1 MINDTFDAKV
11 RGDGSVATMDLSG
24 EINRGADER
33 MSSAYDDVSKIGAS
47 TLLLNFTDVGYINST
62 GIAVIV
68 ATLGRARKDGRQ
80 VSAYGLTDH
89 YKHLFDITRLSD
101 FMHIYDDEATALAG
115 AGAGA

>member
-1 MINDTFDAKV
+1 MMNDSFDAKV
-11 RGDGSVATMDLSG
+11 RQEGSVVTMDLSG

-33 MSSAYDDVSKIGAS
+33 MSSAYDEIAKTGVATI
-47 TLLLNFTDVGYINST
+47 LLNFTKVGYINST

-68 ATLGRARKDGRQ
+68 AMLGRARSDGRQ

-101 FMHIYDDEATALAG
+101 FMHIYDDESPPLAG

>member
-1 MINDTFDAKV
+1 MTDDGFDAQV
-11 RGDGSVATMDLSG
+11 RQDGSVATIDLSG

-33 MSSAYDDVSKIGAS
+33 MSSAYDDVARTGAA
-47 TLLLNFTDVGYINST
+47 TILLNFTSVGYINST

-68 ATLGRARKDGRQ
+68 AMLGRARSDGRQ

-101 FMHIYDDEATALAG
+101 FMNIYDDESTALAG
-115 AGAGA
+115 AGS